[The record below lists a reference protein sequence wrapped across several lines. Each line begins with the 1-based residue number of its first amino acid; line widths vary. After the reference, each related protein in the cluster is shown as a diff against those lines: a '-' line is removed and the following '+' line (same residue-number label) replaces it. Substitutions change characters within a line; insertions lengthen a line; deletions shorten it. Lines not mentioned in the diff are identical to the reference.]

1 MLRPEHIAISRVR
14 CGIAI
19 VAAVALAI
27 AGGCDWFDAPS
38 QINLPPETKIV
49 EFPPLLVSPG
59 DTVTIVWRG
68 WDDDGQVVEYEWT
81 FGDTLEETTSE
92 TTSDTMLVIAG
103 VEEGT
108 YTFTVASI
116 DNDGEVDPSPPDSM
130 FTASFGDLVPRV
142 VLCELLTTEI
152 CPNCWKADLAL
163 ERMLQ
168 EFGEENLSVVSYH
181 YDPPPDPLATP
192 ETSARCDWYYGY
204 PQFSGLADAFPT
216 TLFDGLTY
224 DTGAADTTATKIA
237 YRMQIEAR
245 QAVGSPVSIELD
257 GEIDG
262 GRGSVTATVTVHHQ
276 LAGGPHTLR
285 MMIIENE
292 IWDGV
297 HFVNYVVRDILEEEL
312 LAVSAPG
319 DFISVT
325 RDFVIDDW
333 NLQHL
338 DIVALVQ
345 DDATAEVLQS
355 GRLLTE

>member
-1 MLRPEHIAISRVR
+1 MLRPEHTTVSRVW
-14 CGIAI
+14 CEVAI
-19 VAAVALAI
+19 VALAAFAL
-27 AGGCDWFDAPS
+27 AGGCDWFNAPS
-38 QINLPPETKIV
+38 QINLPPETTMTACPSSWPV
-49 EFPPLLVSPG
+49 PPG
-59 DTVTIVWRG
+59 DDVTVEWEG
-68 WDDDGQVVEYEWT
+68 SDADGQVVEYQWT
-81 FGDTLEETTSE
+81 FDDTLGGTTTETS
-92 TTSDTMLVIAG
+92 MLIED

-108 YTFTVASI
+108 HTFTVASV
-116 DNDGEVDPSPPDSM
+116 DNDGEVDASPAECT
-130 FTASFGDLVPRV
+130 FTASLGDYVERV
-142 VLCELLTTEI
+142 VLCELLTTKY

-181 YDPPPDPLATP
+181 DEPPGDPLATP
-192 ETSARCDWYYGY
+192 ETLARCDWYY
-204 PQFSGLADAFPT
+204 AFPEFTHLDGHYPT

-224 DTGAADTTATKIA
+224 DSGAADTTATKIA

-276 LAGGPHTLR
+276 LTGGPHTLR

-297 HFVNYVVRDILEEEL
+297 HFVNFVVRDILDEEL
-312 LAVSAPG
+312 LTVSAVG
-319 DFISVT
+319 ESLVVSREFALG
-325 RDFVIDDW
+325 DW
-333 NLQHL
+333 NAEHL
-338 DIVALVQ
+338 DLVALVQ

-355 GRLLTE
+355 GRLSTE